1 MNHYGLK
8 GVEAMRVMSKET
20 MVNIISFIDEYFC
33 DRHTTPSAGEIAQG
47 VGIPRATAYRYL
59 VEMDNRGMIEY
70 DGKSRT
76 ITTPMIRK
84 FAPASAPCPFLGSVP
99 CGAAQTE
106 EENIREYISLPVSL
120 FGKGKFY
127 ILEASGDS
135 MVDVGI
141 DDGDLVVIRTDCTAE
156 VGDIVVALTEDN
168 ESTLKVFGGIDE
180 KAERAVLEYRNQE
193 KYPDQKI
200 FVRQLVI
207 QGIAK
212 HVIKAL

>member
-1 MNHYGLK
+1 MNRYGLK

-20 MVNIISFIDEYFC
+20 MANIISFIDEYFC
-33 DRHTTPSAGEIAQG
+33 DRHTTPSAGEIAKG

-59 VEMDNRGMIEY
+59 VEMNNRGMIEY

-76 ITTPMIRK
+76 IITPMIRK

-120 FGKGKFY
+120 FGRGKFY

-141 DDGDLVVIRTDCTAE
+141 DDGDLVVIRMDCTAE

-168 ESTLKVFGGIDE
+168 ESTLKVFGGVDE
-180 KAERAVLEYRNQE
+180 KAERAVLEYRNQA

>member
-20 MVNIISFIDEYFC
+20 MANIISFIDEYFC

-59 VEMDNRGMIEY
+59 VEMDNRGMIQY

-76 ITTPMIRK
+76 IITPMIRK

-141 DDGDLVVIRTDCTAE
+141 DDGDLVVIRMDCTAE

-180 KAERAVLEYRNQE
+180 KAERAVLEYRNQA

>member
-1 MNHYGLK
+1 
-8 GVEAMRVMSKET
+8 MRVMSEKI
-20 MVNIISFIDEYFC
+20 MGYIMLYVDQYFC
-33 DRHTTPSAGEIAQG
+33 DMHRFPSIGEIAQG
-47 VGIPRATAYRYL
+47 VGIPRTTAYRYL
-59 VEMDNRGMIEY
+59 VEMDRREMIEY

-76 ITTPMIRK
+76 IITPMIRK
-84 FAPASAPCPFLGSVP
+84 FAPDSALCPLVGSIP

-135 MVDVGI
+135 MVDAGI
-141 DDGDLVVIRTDCTAE
+141 DDGDLVVIRTDCAAE
-156 VGDIVVALTEDN
+156 VGNIVVALTEGN
-168 ESTLKVFGGIDE
+168 ESPLKVFGGIDE
-180 KAERAVLEYRNQE
+180 KAERAVLEYRNQA

>member
-1 MNHYGLK
+1 
-8 GVEAMRVMSKET
+8 MRVMSKET
-20 MVNIISFIDEYFC
+20 MANIISFIDEYFC
-33 DRHTTPSAGEIAQG
+33 DRHTTPSAGEIAKG

-59 VEMDNRGMIEY
+59 VEMNNRGMIEY

-76 ITTPMIRK
+76 IITPMIRK

-135 MVDVGI
+135 MVDAGI
-141 DDGDLVVIRTDCTAE
+141 DDGDLVVVRTDCTAE

-168 ESTLKVFGGIDE
+168 ESTLKVFGGVDE
-180 KAERAVLEYRNQE
+180 KAERAVLEYRNQA

>member
-1 MNHYGLK
+1 
-8 GVEAMRVMSKET
+8 MRVMSKET
-20 MVNIISFIDEYFC
+20 MANIISFIDEYFC
-33 DRHTTPSAGEIAQG
+33 DRHTTPSAGEIAKG

-59 VEMDNRGMIEY
+59 VEMNNRGMIEY

-76 ITTPMIRK
+76 IITPMIRK

-168 ESTLKVFGGIDE
+168 ESTLKVFGGVDE
-180 KAERAVLEYRNQE
+180 KAERAVLEYRNQA

>member
-1 MNHYGLK
+1 MNRYGLK

-20 MVNIISFIDEYFC
+20 MANIISFIDEYFC
-33 DRHTTPSAGEIAQG
+33 DRHTTPSAGEIAKG

-59 VEMDNRGMIEY
+59 VEMNNRGMIEY

-76 ITTPMIRK
+76 IITPMIRK

-168 ESTLKVFGGIDE
+168 ESTLKVFGGVDE
-180 KAERAVLEYRNQE
+180 KAERAVLEYRNQV